1 MRADPEL
8 SPRAR
13 RRLDPALRRLALV
26 VVVGSMMTSLD
37 AMIVNIAIVTLDHQF
52 HSPLSTTQWVVTGY
66 LLALSMT
73 IPITGWAVERFG
85 TKPTWVVSLVLF
97 MVGSVLSG
105 FAWSITSLIVFR
117 VLQGMGGGLLLP
129 AGQTMLARAAGTHQ
143 MGRMASVIA
152 IPAMFSPVLGPV
164 LGGLIIS
171 HLNWRWM
178 FFINVPVCTAA
189 IVLAVRMLPAD
200 GERQRGR
207 HLDVLGLALLSP
219 GLATLA
225 FGLSQ
230 AAGPGGLT
238 SPRVAACAGTG
249 ALLLIAFCRHA
260 LRTTRTP
267 LVDIRLF
274 GLRSFRAASWGLF
287 GYTATVLSM
296 DFVLSLYLQ
305 TVRGQNPLSAG
316 LLIAP
321 WGVGAACTMV
331 LSMRVVDR
339 RGPRSRVLV
348 GMVPVLAGA
357 VIYSQVG
364 PNTSLQVLGAAM
376 FVVGLGHGLVLPAL
390 TATIYRELVRSAV
403 PAASM
408 LFNIVA
414 RVAGSFGTATAAV
427 VLQIQIRLMMPRL
440 GGSGSLSDVSG
451 ATAPEARERLATAF
465 GRSFWWALVLG
476 AVVLVAALR
485 IPRMTRMGTA
495 GEADGDVAARSRD
508 GDPGGRKAS

>member
-1 MRADPEL
+1 MRSRRAQ
-8 SPRAR
+8 SPPTAR

-26 VVVGSMMTSLD
+26 VVIGSMMTSLD

-52 HSPLSTTQWVVTGY
+52 HSPLSTIQWVVTGY

-73 IPITGWAVERFG
+73 IPITGWVVERFG
-85 TKPTWVVSLVLF
+85 TKTTWIVSLVLF
-97 MVGSVLSG
+97 MAGSVLSG
-105 FAWSITSLIVFR
+105 AAWSITSLIVFR
-117 VLQGMGGGLLLP
+117 VVQGMGGGLLLP

-171 HLNWRWM
+171 DLNWRWM
-178 FFINVPVCTAA
+178 FFVNVPVCTVA
-189 IVLAVRMLPAD
+189 ILLAVRMLPAD
-200 GERQRGR
+200 GERQRDR

-230 AAGPGGLT
+230 AAGPDGLA
-238 SPRVAACAGTG
+238 SPRVAACAGAGT
-249 ALLLIAFCRHA
+249 LLLVAFCRHA
-260 LRTTRTP
+260 LRTSRAP
-267 LVDIRLF
+267 LIDIRLF
-274 GLRSFRAASWGLF
+274 RLRSFRAASWGLF
-287 GYTATVLSM
+287 GYTATVLAT

-305 TVRGQNPLSAG
+305 TVRGQSPLHAG

-321 WGVGAACTMV
+321 WGVGAAFTMM

-339 RGPRSRVLV
+339 RSPRSRVLV
-348 GMVPVLAGA
+348 GMVPVLTGSI
-357 VIYSQVG
+357 IYSQVG
-364 PNTSLQVLGAAM
+364 PDTALAVLGGAM

-427 VLQIQIRLMMPRL
+427 VLQIQIRAMMPRI
-440 GGSGSLSDVSG
+440 GQSGSLSDLSG
-451 ATAPEARERLATAF
+451 ATTPAARRPLAAAF
-465 GRSFWWALVLG
+465 GHSFWWAVVLG
-476 AVVLVAALR
+476 TVVLVAATR
-485 IPRMTRMGTA
+485 IPRTRQIGAA
-495 GEADGDVAARSRD
+495 GDGEVTSPAQDADAE
-508 GDPGGRKAS
+508 GRRAS

>member
-1 MRADPEL
+1 MRTDSAQ

-13 RRLDPALRRLALV
+13 QQLDPALRRLALV
-26 VVVGSMMTSLD
+26 VVLGSMMTSLD

-52 HSPLSTTQWVVTGY
+52 HAPLATIQWVVTGY

-73 IPITGWAVERFG
+73 IPITGWVVERFG
-85 TKPTWVVSLVLF
+85 TKLTWVVSLVLF

-189 IVLAVRMLPAD
+189 IVLALRLLPAD

-207 HLDVLGLALLSP
+207 HLDLVGLALLSP

-249 ALLLIAFCRHA
+249 ALLMIAFCRHA

-274 GLRSFRAASWGLF
+274 RLRSFRTASWGLF

-296 DFVLSLYLQ
+296 EFVLSLYLQ
-305 TVRGQNPLSAG
+305 TVRGQDPLSAG

-348 GMVPVLAGA
+348 GMLPVLAGA
-357 VIYSQVG
+357 GIYSQVG
-364 PNTSLQVLGAAM
+364 ANTGLLVLGAAM

-390 TATIYRELVRSAV
+390 TATIFRELVRSAV
-403 PAASM
+403 PAASV

-427 VLQIQIRLMMPRL
+427 VLQIQIRLMVPRI
-440 GGSGSLSDVSG
+440 GGSGSLFDVSG
-451 ATAPEARERLATAF
+451 STAPEAREPLAAAF
-465 GRSFWWALVLG
+465 AHSFWWAVALGVLVL
-476 AVVLVAALR
+476 LMALR
-485 IPRMTRMGTA
+485 IPRMSRMSKV
-495 GEADGDVAARSRD
+495 GEGEGDIAARARD
-508 GDPGGRKAS
+508 ADPGRRKAS